1 MINLDSGL
9 VVVLLITATMIL
21 LGTLLYN
28 VEQSGKMLKT
38 NYTIIIFYLK
48 LVYFCSSISST
59 RQTLDRWVKH

>member
-21 LGTLLYN
+21 LGTLYN

-38 NYTIIIFYLK
+38 NYTIIIFHLK

-59 RQTLDRWVKH
+59 RPTLDRWVKH